1 MATQESAQPNS
12 AAGTADPA
20 AMSDDPVT
28 AARREVTSWFFE
40 DYLPKWVAVAAGTS
54 PAGLE
59 FILGYWDTPL
69 HLTGQDQ
76 AFWCLDD
83 ASVVHL
89 LDLSQTPLRESGYS
103 HTTVLDRR
111 VFAYNSVGAAIEV
124 IFSRRRADETE
135 VQRGAVH
142 FEVAK
147 STRGWRV
154 VGIQSAATS
163 VDNLDDVWPRHGLP
177 LANSHG

>member
-1 MATQESAQPNS
+1 MATQESAQSNS
-12 AAGTADPA
+12 AAGTVDPA

-28 AARREVTSWFFE
+28 TARREVTGWFFE

-69 HLTGQDQ
+69 HLTGGDQ

-89 LDLSQTPLRESGYS
+89 LDLES
-103 HTTVLDRR
+103 DAAAR
-111 VFAYNSVGAAIEV
+111 VRLQPHHGA
-124 IFSRRRADETE
+124 
-135 VQRGAVH
+135 
-142 FEVAK
+142 
-147 STRGWRV
+147 
-154 VGIQSAATS
+154 
-163 VDNLDDVWPRHGLP
+163 
-177 LANSHG
+177 